1 MELHE
6 QTIRLAGALAAGLL
20 AGLERG
26 WSLRERP
33 AGSRVAGVRTFSLIG
48 LLGGVAG
55 LIASSGQE
63 IAGAAL
69 AIGGAL
75 LLVIGYGRELQR
87 QRDATS
93 AITAIL
99 MLATG
104 FLSGIGSVSLALAVA
119 AATVL
124 LLVLRESI
132 HGFVERLDK
141 ADVKAVARFAV
152 IALGVFPFLPD
163 RAMGPYLAWNPT
175 KLWWVVVLVTGFSF
189 VGYVA
194 NRLFGARHG
203 TLATAV
209 IGGAYSSTAV
219 TQALARRIGAEGRDP
234 AAIAGIVLASA
245 VMYLRVI
252 VLVAVLATR
261 LLQPFVMLIAPA
273 LLVQAAA
280 GLWFQRRTS
289 EQDGTNKPP
298 GNPIALLPALGFLA
312 FVAAAAVAARWAQAR
327 FGSEGIAALLFFM
340 GALDVDASIVT
351 AGGLPPEAI
360 PAELAAIAIGGTI
373 IANMAVKIGVTLA
386 YGRREGVPAALALLA
401 STLVLAGT
409 LAAGWALMA

>member
-1 MELHE
+1 MDLHE

-33 AGSRVAGVRTFSLIG
+33 PGSRVAGVRTFSLIG

-55 LIASSGQE
+55 LIASSGQA

-99 MLATG
+99 LLGTG

-124 LLVLRESI
+124 LLALRESI
-132 HGFVERLDK
+132 HGFVERLAE
-141 ADVKAVARFAV
+141 ADVKALARFAV
-152 IALGVFPFLPD
+152 LALGVFPFLPD
-163 RAMGPYLAWNPT
+163 RDMGPYLAWNPT

-189 VGYVA
+189 AGYVA

-203 TLATAV
+203 TLVTAV

-234 AAIAGIVLASA
+234 AATAGIVLASA

-261 LLQPFVMLIAPA
+261 LLPPFVLLIAPA
-273 LLVQAAA
+273 LLVQAAV
-280 GLWFQRRTS
+280 GLWYQRRAS
-289 EQDGTNKPP
+289 LGAGTEPP
-298 GNPIALLPALGFLA
+298 GNPIALLPALGFVA
-312 FVAAAAVAARWAQAR
+312 FVAAAAVTARWAEAR

-340 GALDVDASIVT
+340 GTLDVDASIVT
-351 AGGLPPEAI
+351 AGGLPTEAI
-360 PAELAAIAIGGTI
+360 SADRAAIAIGGTI
-373 IANMAVKIGVTLA
+373 IANMAVKIGVTLV

-401 STLVLAGT
+401 STVVLAGT
-409 LAAGWALMA
+409 LVAGWMWL